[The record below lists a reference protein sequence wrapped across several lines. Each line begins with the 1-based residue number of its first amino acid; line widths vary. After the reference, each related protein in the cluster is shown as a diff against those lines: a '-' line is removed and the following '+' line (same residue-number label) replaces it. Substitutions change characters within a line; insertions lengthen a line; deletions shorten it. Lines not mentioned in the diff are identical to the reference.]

1 MQTCGFAK
9 KKKKNVNLR
18 SSKASSSAKT
28 CCVELCSCVVVWL
41 CKHMPNAPPSWRGW
55 FMLHA
60 NPRGKLRV
68 MAASNLRP
76 FGINV
81 SM

>member
-1 MQTCGFAK
+1 MAKELAIDFEKTLLYVCG
-9 KKKKNVNLR
+9 
-18 SSKASSSAKT
+18 
-28 CCVELCSCVVVWL
+28 CVVVWL
-41 CKHMPNAPPSWRGW
+41 CLHMPNAPPSWRGW

-76 FGINV
+76 LV
-81 SM
+81 SMYQMCLSI